1 MKKLFFFTLLLMS
14 GHLLGEAKTKVDS
27 EYLSGGETTVF
38 IENNKA
44 FSRPLA
50 NIRSQTLRQHSI
62 GNSFFNQNWIEA
74 PASTAGRDG
83 LGPFFNA
90 RSCSAC
96 HAQDGKGHPRI
107 KGINKLGMVTRISI
121 PGEGEHGAPLGD
133 PNYGTQL
140 ADFAIPSLK
149 PEAKIRLGYHKE
161 QFVIGGKPFFLHRPK
176 LVLRDLNFGPLHKS
190 VVFSNRLAP
199 AVHGMGLIDELAEE
213 TILSFAD
220 PDDRDGDGISGRPNL
235 VWDRE
240 LKKKR
245 IGRFGWKAS
254 QPTLKQ
260 QITDAFV
267 NDIGITSSLF
277 PKETVAPVQAG
288 TIDLQKIPSG
298 GEPEVS
304 DRVVDRVTTYLATLA
319 PPARRGLDRPS
330 VKAGKK
336 IFHRIKCASCHIPE
350 MKTRSDA
357 SLPEL
362 AGQTIRPFSD
372 FLLHD
377 MGPELADNR
386 SDFEASGREW
396 RTPPL
401 WGIGLQHV
409 VSRHSFFLHDGRAR
423 NVIEAIL
430 WHGGEGEDS
439 RDLFVALSQKEKEE
453 LFDFLNSL

>member
-1 MKKLFFFTLLLMS
+1 MLAVSMKTEMGDFDFGFVMNYLLDL
-14 GHLLGEAKTKVDS
+14 E
-27 EYLSGGETTVF
+27 E
-38 IENNKA
+38 I
-44 FSRPLA
+44 RP
-50 NIRSQTLRQHSI
+50 
-62 GNSFFNQNWIEA
+62 
-74 PASTAGRDG
+74 G
-83 LGPFFNA
+83 L
-90 RSCSAC
+90 
-96 HAQDGKGHPRI
+96 
-107 KGINKLGMVTRISI
+107 
-121 PGEGEHGAPLGD
+121 
-133 PNYGTQL
+133 
-140 ADFAIPSLK
+140 
-149 PEAKIRLGYHKE
+149 
-161 QFVIGGKPFFLHRPK
+161 
-176 LVLRDLNFGPLHKS
+176 
-190 VVFSNRLAP
+190 
-199 AVHGMGLIDELAEE
+199 DE
-213 TILSFAD
+213 
-220 PDDRDGDGISGRPNL
+220 DGDGISGRPNL

-240 LKKKR
+240 LKEKR

-277 PKETVAPVQAG
+277 PREAIGSEQAG
-288 TIDLQKIPSG
+288 KIGLDEIPTG
-298 GEPEVS
+298 GSPEVT
-304 DRVVDRVTTYLATLA
+304 DLMIERVTTYLATLA

-330 VKAGKK
+330 VKRGKR
-336 IFHRIKCASCHIPE
+336 IFYQIQCAACHIPE
-350 MKTRSDA
+350 MKTRDDA

-386 SDFEASGREW
+386 PDFEASGREW

-430 WHGGEGEDS
+430 WHGGEGRKS
-439 RDLFVALSQKEKEE
+439 RDLFVALSQEEKEA

>member
-1 MKKLFFFTLLLMS
+1 MLNGSLLKAE
-14 GHLLGEAKTKVDS
+14 EANGSD
-27 EYLSGGETTVF
+27 ERLSGGDTTVF
-38 IENNKA
+38 LDNNKA

-50 NIRSQTLRQHSI
+50 NITSQTLRQHSI

-74 PASTAGRDG
+74 PASAAGRDG

-121 PGEGEHGAPLGD
+121 PGVGENGAPLGD

-140 ADFAIPSLK
+140 ADFALPSLQ
-149 PEAKIRLGYHKE
+149 PEAKIRLGYHKK
-161 QFVIGGKPFFLHRPK
+161 QFVINGRHYVLHQPK
-176 LVLRDLNFGPLHKS
+176 LVLRDFAFGPLHDE
-190 VVFSNRLAP
+190 VMFSNRLAP
-199 AVHGMGLIDELAEE
+199 PVHGMGLINELADE

-220 PDDRDGDGISGRPNL
+220 PDDRDKDGISGRPNL

-240 LKKKR
+240 SKKKR

-277 PKETVAPVQAG
+277 PSETVASAQAEK
-288 TIDLQKIPSG
+288 IDLQEFPSG
-298 GEPEVS
+298 GSPEVS

-319 PPARRGLDRPS
+319 PPARRGLERPS

-336 IFHRIKCASCHIPE
+336 IFHRIQCVACHVPE
-350 MKTRSDA
+350 MKTREDS

-377 MGPELADNR
+377 MGPDLADDR
-386 SDFEASGREW
+386 PDFEATGREW

-430 WHGGEGEDS
+430 WHGGEGKKS
-439 RDLFVALSQKEKEE
+439 RDLFVALTQKEKEE

>member
-1 MKKLFFFTLLLMS
+1 MNSLGRMILQVLSFS
-14 GHLLGEAKTKVDS
+14 GFVFGETND
-27 EYLSGGETTVF
+27 ERLSGGETTVF
-38 IENNKA
+38 ETSNKA

-50 NIRSQTLRQHSI
+50 NIQAKTLRQHSI

-74 PASTAGRDG
+74 PASALARDG
-83 LGPFFNA
+83 LGPLFNA

-96 HAQDGKGHPRI
+96 HPHDGKGSPFT
-107 KGINKLGMVTRISI
+107 KGVNKLGMVTRLSI
-121 PGEGEHGAPLGD
+121 PGSGPHGEPLGD

-140 ADFAIPSLK
+140 ADFSLPSGR
-149 PEAKIRLGYHKE
+149 PEATIRLSFHKKQVYLGERPFVLYHPELKIR
-161 QFVIGGKPFFLHRPK
+161 
-176 LVLRDLNFGPLHKS
+176 DLAFGPLDKK
-190 VVFSNRLAP
+190 VMYSNRLAP
-199 AVHGMGLIDELAEE
+199 AVHGMGLMNEIADETL
-213 TILSFAD
+213 LSFAD
-220 PDDRDGDGISGRPNL
+220 PADRDGDGISGRPNM

-240 LKKKR
+240 LKKMR

-277 PKETVAPVQAG
+277 PDEAIPAAQAPRIVD
-288 TIDLQKIPSG
+288 IEKSSG
-298 GEPEVS
+298 GSPEVS
-304 DRVVDRVTTYLATLA
+304 DRVVDRVTTYLATIA
-319 PPARRGLDRPS
+319 PPARRGLDRES
-330 VKAGKK
+330 VKKGKE
-336 IFHRIKCASCHIPE
+336 IFHRIQCAACHIPE

-357 SLPEL
+357 ALPEL
-362 AGQTIRPFSD
+362 ADQTIRPFSD

-377 MGPELADNR
+377 MGPGLADNR
-386 SDFEASGREW
+386 PDFEASGREW

-430 WHGGEGEDS
+430 WHGGEGRKS
-439 RDLFVALSQKEKEE
+439 RNLFVALSQKEKEE
-453 LFDFLNSL
+453 IFEFLNSL